1 MQPFRLCQLIS
12 IVLSLALHVDWVTIV
27 SVYSDP
33 TFSPK
38 RRRAP
43 SEAMRKR
50 PAAATDTKE
59 QSEEGNR
66 EARPADQQQA
76 DERIQATEGKGS
88 EFELALSRA
97 ERLVKDMR
105 VCRGPC
111 GGIVLHKSHQTRSSH
126 PMRVLTPQEARDWV
140 QKKVQETVE
149 GPARRAAH
157 VGTSVT
163 WPPMRAPC
171 TT

>member
-76 DERIQATEGKGS
+76 DECIQATEGEGPKVANP
-88 EFELALSRA
+88 FWQWAHLRMAALTIWWCVSD
-97 ERLVKDMR
+97 EP
-105 VCRGPC
+105 RG
-111 GGIVLHKSHQTRSSH
+111 
-126 PMRVLTPQEARDWV
+126 RVL
-140 QKKVQETVE
+140 QKKY
-149 GPARRAAH
+149 
-157 VGTSVT
+157 
-163 WPPMRAPC
+163 
-171 TT
+171 